1 MIWRRA
7 NYFSFSP
14 YVRMICV
21 AENGETIN
29 ARRPILVEA
38 MNSQQQFYEALIAR
52 DQRFDGV
59 FFVGVKTTGVYCRPI
74 CRSRRP
80 QMRHC
85 EFFRLAAAAE
95 VAGYRPCLRCRP
107 ELAPG
112 NAPID
117 AEERIVGA
125 ALRYLDRLEEAGKT
139 VPELAS
145 ALRFSERHFRRV
157 LTKQLG
163 VSPIQLMQTRR
174 LLLAK
179 QLLTD
184 TALGINDVALASG
197 FKSLRRFNSLF
208 KERYRLSPTGLRNG
222 SRRVEVQGSEGTFRL
237 SYRSPFSW
245 ETLLRY
251 FRRRFYRG
259 AESVGESQYWR
270 TARIGKLSGW
280 VVVENDPHTDSLK
293 VKVAPE
299 LLPGLLPLISRLRR
313 LFDLDASPD
322 RIVAILGPLA
332 AENPGVR
339 VPGAFD
345 GFEIA
350 MRAVLGQQ
358 ISVPAA
364 TTIAGRITE
373 RFGEKIETPFPGL
386 KFMVPTPGQIAAVP
400 VSELRT
406 VGITEARA
414 TTLGSL
420 AKAVAG
426 GQVNFL
432 NAVSW
437 EESVKQLTR
446 VPGIGPWTAG
456 YIAMRVLGW
465 PDAFPHQD
473 LGLRKALAV
482 KRASDALALSEK
494 WRPWRAYAAM
504 QLWNSLEKQHEISEN
519 LR

>member
-1 MIWRRA
+1 
-7 NYFSFSP
+7 
-14 YVRMICV
+14 
-21 AENGETIN
+21 
-29 ARRPILVEA
+29 
-38 MNSQQQFYEALIAR
+38 MNSQQYYEALSAR
-52 DQRFDGV
+52 DRRFDGV
-59 FFVGVKTTGVYCRPI
+59 FFVGVKTTKIYCRPI
-74 CRSRRP
+74 CTSRRP
-80 QMRHC
+80 HRQHC

-117 AEERIVGA
+117 SEQRVVGA
-125 ALRYLDRLEEAGKT
+125 ALRYLDHVEEANQSI
-139 VPELAS
+139 PELAS
-145 ALRFSERHFRRV
+145 AFRFSDRHFRRM
-157 LTKQLG
+157 LKKQLG

-184 TALGINDVALASG
+184 TKLAMNDVALASG

-208 KERYRLSPTGLRNG
+208 KERYRFSPTALRKD
-222 SRRVEVQGSEGTFRL
+222 SRKPLGTECTFRL
-237 SYRSPFSW
+237 SYRPPFCWNS
-245 ETLLRY
+245 LLRY

-259 AESVGESQYWR
+259 AEWVNGREYFR
-270 TARIGKLSGW
+270 TVRIGRLSGW
-280 VVVENDPHTDSLK
+280 ILVTEEADNHALK
-293 VKVAPE
+293 VEVSPA
-299 LLPGLLPLISRLRR
+299 LLPVLLPLIARLRR

-322 RIVAILGPLA
+322 PIAAVLGSLA
-332 AENPGVR
+332 LGNPGLR

-358 ISVPAA
+358 ISVVAA
-364 TTIAGRITE
+364 TTIAGRIVE
-373 RFGEKIETPFPGL
+373 RFGEKMDTPFPEL
-386 KFMVPTPGQIAAVP
+386 KFMVPTAAQIAKVP
-400 VSELRT
+400 VAELRK
-406 VGITEARA
+406 VGLTEARA
-414 TTLGSL
+414 ATVTGL
-420 AKAVAG
+420 AQAVAEEK
-426 GQVNFL
+426 VSFL

-437 EESVKQLTR
+437 EESVKQLTQ

-473 LGLRKALAV
+473 LGLQKALSV
-482 KRASDALALSEK
+482 KKPADALALAEK

-504 QLWNSLEKQHEISEN
+504 QLWNSLEEQHELSN
-519 LR
+519 RLS

>member
-1 MIWRRA
+1 M
-7 NYFSFSP
+7 S
-14 YVRMICV
+14 
-21 AENGETIN
+21 ENGETMN
-29 ARRPILVEA
+29 RRRAILVDT

-74 CRSRRP
+74 CPSRRP

-117 AEERIVGA
+117 TEQRVVGA
-125 ALRYLDRLEEAGKT
+125 ALRYLDRLEEAGQT

-145 ALRFSERHFRRV
+145 AFRFSERHFRRL

-184 TALGINDVALASG
+184 TGLSINDVALASG

-222 SRRVEVQGSEGTFRL
+222 SKKVEVRGCESILRL
-237 SYRSPFSW
+237 SYRPPFCW
-245 ETLLRY
+245 ETVLRY
-251 FRRRFYRG
+251 LRRRSYRG
-259 AESVGESQYWR
+259 AELVGENQYSR
-270 TARIGKLSGW
+270 TVRIGQLSGW
-280 VVVENDPHTDSLK
+280 VVVANHPETHSLK
-293 VKVAPE
+293 VQVAPE

-322 RIVAILGPLA
+322 RIAVILGPLA
-332 AENPGVR
+332 AENPGIR

-364 TTIAGRITE
+364 TTIAGRVAE
-373 RFGEKIETPFPGL
+373 RFGEKIDTPFPDL
-386 KFMVPTPGQIAAVP
+386 KFMVPTAAQIAAVP
-400 VSELRT
+400 VSDLRKLGLT
-406 VGITEARA
+406 DARA
-414 TTLGSL
+414 ATLGAL

-426 GQVNFL
+426 GQINFL

-437 EESVKQLTR
+437 EESLKQLTA
-446 VPGIGPWTAG
+446 VPGIGPWTAV

-473 LGLRKALAV
+473 LGLQKALAV
-482 KRASDALALSEK
+482 RRASDALALSEK

-504 QLWNSLEKQHEISEN
+504 QLWNSLEEQHEISKN

>member
-1 MIWRRA
+1 M
-7 NYFSFSP
+7 S
-14 YVRMICV
+14 
-21 AENGETIN
+21 ENGETILP
-29 ARRPILVEA
+29 RRFIVLTT
-38 MNSQQQFYEALIAR
+38 MNSRQFYEALIAR
-52 DQRFDGV
+52 DRRFDGV
-59 FFVGVKTTGVYCRPI
+59 FFIGVKTTGIYCRPI
-74 CRSRRP
+74 CPARRP
-80 QMRHC
+80 KLQHC

-117 AEERIVGA
+117 AEQRIVA
-125 ALRYLDRLEEAGKT
+125 ATLRYLDRTEEANQSI
-139 VPELAS
+139 PELAS
-145 ALRFSERHFRRV
+145 AFRLSDRHFRRL
-157 LTKQLG
+157 LTRQLG

-184 TALGINDVALASG
+184 TDLNVNDVALASG

-208 KERYRLSPTGLRNG
+208 KERYRLSPTGLRGG
-222 SRRVEVQGSEGTFRL
+222 SRKAGASESHCTFRL
-237 SYRSPFSW
+237 CYRPPFCW
-245 ETLLRY
+245 KTLLRY
-251 FRRRFYRG
+251 FRRRYYRG
-259 AESVGESQYWR
+259 AEFVGENGYSR
-270 TARIGKLSGW
+270 TVGIGRLRGW
-280 VVVENDPHTDSLK
+280 LRVQNEPDTHSIKVEI
-293 VKVAPE
+293 APE
-299 LLPGLLPLISRLRR
+299 LLPVLLPLISRLRR
-313 LFDLDASPD
+313 LFDLDAAPD
-322 RIVAILGPLA
+322 RIAKVLGSLA
-332 AENPGVR
+332 SKNPGVR

-364 TTIAGRITE
+364 TTIAGRAVE
-373 RFGEKIETPFPGL
+373 RFGEKIETPFPDL
-386 KFMVPTPGQIAAVP
+386 RFMLPTAAQIAAVP
-400 VSELRT
+400 VNELRKL
-406 VGITEARA
+406 GLPEARA
-414 TTLGSL
+414 ATLSAL
-420 AKAVAG
+420 AKAVVG
-426 GQVNFL
+426 GQIDFL

-437 EESVKQLTR
+437 EESVKKLTE

-473 LGLRKALAV
+473 LGLQRALAV
-482 KRASDALALSEK
+482 RKASEALALSEK

-504 QLWNSLEKQHEISEN
+504 QLWNSVEEQNELSQN

>member
-1 MIWRRA
+1 
-7 NYFSFSP
+7 
-14 YVRMICV
+14 
-21 AENGETIN
+21 
-29 ARRPILVEA
+29 
-38 MNSQQQFYEALIAR
+38 MNSQQYFEALIAR

-59 FFVGVKTTGVYCRPI
+59 FFVGVKTTGIYCRPI
-74 CRSRRP
+74 CPSRRP

-117 AEERIVGA
+117 TEQRVVGA
-125 ALRYLDRLEEAGKT
+125 ALRYLDRMEET
-139 VPELAS
+139 NQTIPELAS
-145 ALRFSERHFRRV
+145 AFRFSDRHFRRL
-157 LTKQLG
+157 LTNQLG

-184 TALGINDVALASG
+184 TNLSINDVALASG

-222 SRRVEVQGSEGTFRL
+222 SKKTTVDGSECTFHL
-237 SYRSPFSW
+237 SYRPPFCW
-245 ETLLRY
+245 KTLLRY
-251 FRRRFYRG
+251 FRRRSYRG
-259 AESVGESQYWR
+259 AEFAGDSEYFRTVG
-270 TARIGKLSGW
+270 IGKLRGW
-280 VVVENDPHTDSLK
+280 VVIGNDPNTHRLK
-293 VKVAPE
+293 VQVA
-299 LLPGLLPLISRLRR
+299 PGLLSALLPLVSRLRR

-322 RIVAILGPLA
+322 QIAAALGPLA
-332 AENPGVR
+332 SENPGIR

-364 TTIAGRITE
+364 TTIAGRVVE
-373 RFGEKIETPFPGL
+373 RFGEKIETPFPDL
-386 KFMVPTPGQIAAVP
+386 KFIVPTAAAIAAVP
-400 VSELRT
+400 ISDLRR
-406 VGITEARA
+406 VGLTEARA
-414 TTLGSL
+414 ATLGAL
-420 AKAVAG
+420 ANAVTH
-426 GQVNFL
+426 GQINFL
-432 NAVSW
+432 NALSW
-437 EESVKQLTR
+437 EESVKKLTE

-473 LGLRKALAV
+473 LGLQKALSV
-482 KRASDALALSEK
+482 KKASDALALSEK

-504 QLWNSLEKQHEISEN
+504 QLWNSLEEQHEISN
-519 LR
+519 HLQ

>member
-1 MIWRRA
+1 M
-7 NYFSFSP
+7 S
-14 YVRMICV
+14 
-21 AENGETIN
+21 ENGETM
-29 ARRPILVEA
+29 ALKRSTLVDG
-38 MNSQQQFYEALIAR
+38 MNSQQYYEALIAR

-59 FFVGVKTTGVYCRPI
+59 FFVGVKTTRIYCRPI
-74 CRSRRP
+74 CPSRRP

-117 AEERIVGA
+117 AEQKVVGA
-125 ALRYLDRLEEAGKT
+125 ALRYLDRVEEADQT
-139 VPELAS
+139 IPELATAVQVS
-145 ALRFSERHFRRV
+145 DRHFRRL

-184 TALGINDVALASG
+184 TNLAINDVALASG

-222 SRRVEVQGSEGTFRL
+222 SKKTAISSSECTFHL
-237 SYRSPFSW
+237 SYRLPFNW
-245 ETLLRY
+245 DAMLRY

-259 AESVGESQYWR
+259 AELPGDNKYFR
-270 TARIGKLSGW
+270 TVSIGRLKGW
-280 VVVENDPHTDSLK
+280 LIVENDPDTHSLK
-293 VKVAPE
+293 VQVASE
-299 LLPGLLPLISRLRR
+299 LLPGLLTLVSRLRR

-322 RIVAILGPLA
+322 RILTTLGPLA
-332 AENPGVR
+332 AKNPGIR

-350 MRAVLGQQ
+350 LRAVLGQQ

-364 TTIAGRITE
+364 TTIAGRIVE
-373 RFGEKIETPFPGL
+373 RFGEKIDTPSQDL
-386 KFMVPTPGQIAAVP
+386 KYMVPTAAQIAAVP
-400 VSELRT
+400 VGELRK
-406 VGITEARA
+406 VGLTEARA
-414 TTLGSL
+414 ATVAAL
-420 AKAVAG
+420 AKAVAS
-426 GQVNFL
+426 GQINFL
-432 NAVSW
+432 NAISW
-437 EESVKQLTR
+437 EESIKKLTE
-446 VPGIGPWTAG
+446 VPGIGPWTAS

-473 LGLRKALAV
+473 LGLQKALFV
-482 KRASDALALSEK
+482 KKASDALALSEK

-504 QLWNSLEKQHEISEN
+504 QLWNSLEEQHEISN
-519 LR
+519 HLR

>member
-1 MIWRRA
+1 
-7 NYFSFSP
+7 
-14 YVRMICV
+14 
-21 AENGETIN
+21 
-29 ARRPILVEA
+29 
-38 MNSQQQFYEALIAR
+38 MNSRQFFEALIAR

-74 CRSRRP
+74 CPSRRP
-80 QMRHC
+80 KLQHC

-117 AEERIVGA
+117 AEQRIVA
-125 ALRYLDRLEEAGKT
+125 TTLRYLDRMEEANQSI
-139 VPELAS
+139 PELAGVVRLS
-145 ALRFSERHFRRV
+145 DRHFRRV

-184 TALGINDVALASG
+184 TDLNINDVALASG

-222 SRRVEVQGSEGTFRL
+222 AKKAGASGSQCTFHL
-237 SYRSPFSW
+237 CYRPPFCW
-245 ETLLRY
+245 KALLRY
-251 FRRRFYRG
+251 FRRRYYRG
-259 AESVGESQYWR
+259 AEFVEENEYSR
-270 TARIGKLSGW
+270 TVRIGKLRGW
-280 VVVENDPHTDSLK
+280 LLVHDEPDTHSIKVEI
-293 VKVAPE
+293 APE
-299 LLPGLLPLISRLRR
+299 LLPALLPLISRLRR
-313 LFDLDASPD
+313 LFDLDAAPD
-322 RIVAILGPLA
+322 RIASVLGSLA
-332 AENPGVR
+332 SKNPGVR

-364 TTIAGRITE
+364 TTIAGRVVE
-373 RFGEKIETPFPGL
+373 RFGEKIETPFADL
-386 KFMVPTPGQIAAVP
+386 RFMVPTAAQIAALP
-400 VSELRT
+400 VSELRKL
-406 VGITEARA
+406 GLPEARA
-414 TTLGSL
+414 ATLAGL

-426 GQVNFL
+426 GQIDFL

-437 EESVKQLTR
+437 EENVKKLTE
-446 VPGIGPWTAG
+446 VPGIGPWTGG

-473 LGLRKALAV
+473 LGLQKALAV
-482 KRASDALALSEK
+482 KKASEALALSEK

-504 QLWNSLEKQHEISEN
+504 QLWTSLEEQHELSQN
-519 LR
+519 LQ

>member
-1 MIWRRA
+1 
-7 NYFSFSP
+7 
-14 YVRMICV
+14 
-21 AENGETIN
+21 
-29 ARRPILVEA
+29 
-38 MNSQQQFYEALIAR
+38 MNSQQYYEALSAR
-52 DQRFDGV
+52 DRRFDGV
-59 FFVGVKTTGVYCRPI
+59 FFVGVKTTKIYCRPI
-74 CRSRRP
+74 CTSRRP
-80 QMRHC
+80 HRQHC

-117 AEERIVGA
+117 SEQRVVGA
-125 ALRYLDRLEEAGKT
+125 ALRYLDRLEEANQSI
-139 VPELAS
+139 PELAN
-145 ALRFSERHFRRV
+145 AFRFSDRHFRRM
-157 LTKQLG
+157 LKKQLG

-184 TALGINDVALASG
+184 TKLAMNDVALASG

-208 KERYRLSPTGLRNG
+208 KERYRLSPSALRKD
-222 SRRVEVQGSEGTFRL
+222 SRKPVGSECTFRL
-237 SYRSPFSW
+237 SYRPPFCWNSM
-245 ETLLRY
+245 LRY

-259 AESVGESQYWR
+259 AEFVSGREYFR
-270 TARIGKLSGW
+270 TVRIGRLNGW
-280 VVVENDPHTDSLK
+280 ILVTEEADEHALRVE
-293 VKVAPE
+293 VAPA
-299 LLPGLLPLISRLRR
+299 LLPVLLPLIARLRR

-322 RIVAILGPLA
+322 PIAAVLGSLA
-332 AENPGVR
+332 VGNPGLR

-358 ISVPAA
+358 ISVAAA
-364 TTIAGRITE
+364 TTIAGRVVE
-373 RFGEKIETPFPGL
+373 RFGERTETPFPEL
-386 KFMVPTPGQIAAVP
+386 KFMVPTAAQIAAVP
-400 VSELRT
+400 VTELRKLGLT
-406 VGITEARA
+406 DARA
-414 TTLGSL
+414 TTISGL
-420 AKAVAG
+420 ARAVAEEK
-426 GQVNFL
+426 VNFL

-437 EESVKQLTR
+437 EESVKRLTE

-473 LGLRKALAV
+473 LGLQKALSV
-482 KRASDALALSEK
+482 KKAAEALALAEK

-504 QLWNSLEKQHEISEN
+504 QLWNSLEEQHELSN
-519 LR
+519 RLS

>member
-1 MIWRRA
+1 MPAKHSI
-7 NYFSFSP
+7 
-14 YVRMICV
+14 VHD
-21 AENGETIN
+21 T
-29 ARRPILVEA
+29 
-38 MNSQQQFYEALIAR
+38 MNSQQFYEALIAR

-59 FFVGVKTTGVYCRPI
+59 FFVGVKTTKIYCRPI
-74 CRSRRP
+74 CPSRRP
-80 QMRHC
+80 QMQHC

-117 AEERIVGA
+117 AEQRVVGA
-125 ALRYLDRLEEAGKT
+125 ALRYLDRIEEADQT
-139 VPELAS
+139 IPELAS
-145 ALRFSERHFRRV
+145 AFQLSDRHFRRL

-184 TALGINDVALASG
+184 TNLSINDVALASG

-222 SRRVEVQGSEGTFRL
+222 AKKPSVSGSESAFRL
-237 SYRSPFSW
+237 SYRLPFSW
-245 ETLLRY
+245 EILLRY

-259 AESVGESQYWR
+259 AEFVGESQYAR
-270 TARIGKLSGW
+270 TVGIGTLRGW
-280 VVVENDPHTDSLK
+280 VVVENDPSEHSLK
-293 VKVAPE
+293 VQVAPE
-299 LLPGLLPLISRLRR
+299 LLPALVPLVSRLRC
-313 LFDLDASPD
+313 LFDLDAAPD
-322 RIVAILGPLA
+322 RIAVTLGEIA
-332 AENPGVR
+332 TQNPGIR

-364 TTIAGRITE
+364 TTIAGRLVD
-373 RFGEKIETPFPGL
+373 RFGERIDTPFPDL
-386 KFMVPTPGQIAAVP
+386 KSIVPTATRIASVP
-400 VSELRT
+400 VADLRKI
-406 VGITEARA
+406 GLTEARA
-414 TTLGSL
+414 TTLAAL
-420 AKAVAG
+420 AKGVAS
-426 GQVNFL
+426 GQINFF

-437 EESVKQLTR
+437 EESVKKLSE
-446 VPGIGPWTAG
+446 VPGIGPWTAA
-456 YIAMRVLGW
+456 YIAMRALGW

-473 LGLRKALAV
+473 LGLRKALSV
-482 KRASDALALSEK
+482 KKASDALALSEK

-504 QLWNSLEKQHEISEN
+504 QLWNSLEEQHEVSNHI
-519 LR
+519 R